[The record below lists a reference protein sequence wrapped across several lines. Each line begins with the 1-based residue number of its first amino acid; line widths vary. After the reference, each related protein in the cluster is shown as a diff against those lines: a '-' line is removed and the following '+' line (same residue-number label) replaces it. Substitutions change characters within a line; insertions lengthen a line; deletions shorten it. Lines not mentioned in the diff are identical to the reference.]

1 MNACIFKCRD
11 TRRRFPRHP
20 IRLSIVGLPAP
31 SDRFAWIRSPDRRI
45 GKQGRHN
52 ASADL
57 AKCFAHK
64 EGMERHKRKLKK
76 RDESERKKAAAQA
89 QRFVRS
95 KT

>member
-20 IRLSIVGLPAP
+20 IRVFIVGLPTP
-31 SDRFAWIRSPDRRI
+31 SDRLAWIRLPDRRI
-45 GKQGRHN
+45 VRRGRHN
-52 ASADL
+52 APGDL

-76 RDESERKKAAAQA
+76 RDESEREKTAAQA